1 MDAKD
6 RNTRPQGAPYGQPAP
21 PPRPPNT
28 PVPRPAAPPPAPAQ
42 APPLSAV
49 ERWLRTPRVSDAP
62 GIYAY
67 GHVPRPPDDPDRMTD
82 RRLIGGAVLALLC
95 WFLLWSLMKNGYVP
109 LWKRPLTMLTPGAWW
124 HGSHPSRMGQFAA
137 AFYECLWLALLT
149 HYFAKIGSWRE
160 VGRRY
165 LSEPRARAA
174 AAAAIGVAV
183 WVLSDKNV
191 LPLMSLI
198 LPFYPP
204 SSFQHG
210 QQAALR
216 VQYEVDV
223 IAALVVAVA
232 AAKYGRWADLLRG
245 RTGPGGRQPYAPG
258 AVPKQGPGEPA
269 ALPAPAEWAELRAAG
284 YAAVADRLAQ
294 DVRTGRMND
303 VDCAR
308 VRRAWQ
314 AVHQRHEGA
323 QEFADG
329 VLRLGGAA
337 MVHPSGA
344 RDVPRRTADHDLL
357 GGQVR
362 IGTGVEDKRN
372 GYQYRGAGIA
382 LDPGVLGTGLLAV
395 GPPGAGKSRLLMR
408 PVVESL
414 CLQALA
420 GRAAVVAVAGADV
433 DLGPAEAYDVV
444 ISLADPASR
453 YDLDL
458 YGGTTDPDTAAWLLA
473 EALTDGPETDQRR
486 AATALG
492 QLLGPYAAAHGRFP
506 PVPVLRE
513 LLEGLPHAFAAL
525 REAVDAVGMPGLV
538 RELDAR
544 ERQSARPGDIGT
556 ALADRIGV
564 LDRPAFAG
572 FFDTSGR
579 SRPFAMHALAHPLR
593 VRVELPERGHAEAS
607 RILVRL
613 LLAQFTA
620 AVSARRDRSLFA
632 CIVVDDAAQALSEG
646 TLRALPS
653 LRGLNAGALF
663 GLRSLD
669 ALPEGLRGAVVG
681 AVGCRMVFAGVS
693 PRDGRFFSETWGTMR
708 VQTRD
713 VTRTPDQSG
722 GLPRRLSRGVR
733 RLFTGEVVTT
743 ESVTVREVERE
754 RWSAAD
760 LSHQVP
766 VGHAVVSLTTT
777 TGEHAPPVLVDL
789 RT

>member
-6 RNTRPQGAPYGQPAP
+6 RNTRPQGPPYGQPAP
-21 PPRPPNT
+21 PPVPPRS
-28 PVPRPAAPPPAPAQ
+28 PVPRPAAPPPAPVQ

-95 WFLLWSLMKNGYVP
+95 ALLLWSLMKNGYVP
-109 LWKRPLTMLTPGAWW
+109 LWRRPLTLLTPGSWW
-124 HGSHPSRMGQFAA
+124 HGSHPSRVGQFAA

-149 HYFAKIGSWRE
+149 RYFAKIGSWGE

-165 LSEPRARAA
+165 LREPRARAA
-174 AAAAIGVAV
+174 AALVIGVCV
-183 WVLSDKNV
+183 WVLSDKKF

-204 SSFQHG
+204 SAFQHG
-210 QQAALR
+210 EQAALH
-216 VQYEVDV
+216 VEYEVDA
-223 IAALVVAVA
+223 IAALVVTVA
-232 AAKYGRWADLLRG
+232 AAKYGRWPELLRA
-245 RTGPGGRQPYAPG
+245 RSAARRQPAGSEGLLPPQGAPG
-258 AVPKQGPGEPA
+258 AA
-269 ALPAPAEWAELRAAG
+269 ALPAPTDWAEVRAAG
-284 YAAVADRLAQ
+284 YGAAADRLAQ

-308 VRRAWQ
+308 VRQAWQ
-314 AVHQRHEGA
+314 AVHTRPEGA
-323 QEFADG
+323 REFADG
-329 VLRLGGAA
+329 VLELGGAA

-362 IGTGVEDKRN
+362 IGTGVADPRN
-372 GYQYRGAGIA
+372 GYQYRGSGIA

-395 GPPGAGKSRLLMR
+395 GPPGSGKSRLLMR

-458 YGGTTDPDTAAWLLA
+458 YGGSTDPDTAAGLLA
-473 EALTDGPETDQRR
+473 EALTDGPESEQRR

-506 PVPVLRE
+506 TVPVLRE

-525 REAVDAVGMPGLV
+525 REAVDAVGLPGLV

-556 ALADRIGV
+556 VLADRIGV

-620 AVSARRDRSLFA
+620 AVAARRDRALFA
-632 CIVVDDAAQALSEG
+632 CIVVDDAAQALSEA

-653 LRGLNAGALF
+653 LRGQNAGAVL

-669 ALPEGLRGAVVG
+669 ALPEALRGAAVG

-708 VQTRD
+708 VQTKD
-713 VTRTPDQSG
+713 ITRTPDQSG

-760 LSHQVP
+760 LAQQVP

-777 TGEHAPPVLVDL
+777 AGEHAPPVLVDL
-789 RT
+789 RS